1 MTKEQAI
8 SATVSKYTNLIDNT
22 VITGVSVRSIIQ
34 YYESLRRGEK
44 TDPPKPYSNILDSF
58 IEEDLRAMGDDDEYP
73 HGL

>member
-8 SATVSKYTNLIDNT
+8 SATVSRYTNLIDNT
-22 VITGVSVRSIIQ
+22 VINGVSVRDVIL

-58 IEEDLRAMGDDDEYP
+58 IEEDVRSMENDDEYP

>member
-8 SATVSKYTNLIDNT
+8 SATVSRYTNLIDNT
-22 VITGVSVRSIIQ
+22 VINGVSVRDVIL

-58 IEEDLRAMGDDDEYP
+58 IEEDVRSMGNDDEYP